1 MIILHGSWLS
11 HAGDSAAC
19 FVVWGE
25 AALADPPPKPRGRP
39 RASASSASIR
49 RHPFSAPAA
58 ALRQSLPASS
68 MRDDAVET
76 SVLARLPS
84 LAGEP
89 LPSRSFIRE
98 RGATGQPALAT
109 WSAVGLA
116 FDPTDTLGLLAGLPA
131 DDDTTP
137 GVELGA
143 DLRFWQEAARFA
155 LHLLAAQR
163 FTPQIVEA
171 DSRLLARWQPI
182 LDPPEDQGIYERFAR
197 TMPPICRALTRD
209 DRDQPPGPRALLT
222 DFLDTLIDAFARR
235 TVEFRRA
242 RSALQRLPAYSWLA
256 ALASD
261 DPQLQLPETFLKQYR
276 AWAHPAQA
284 ASGGGF
290 RICFRLDP
298 PDEPDDDQILVP
310 AANARNWTLRYFL
323 QANDDP
329 SLLVP
334 AETVWRERGSML
346 TFLNR
351 TFDQPQ
357 ERLLA
362 GLGLAARMFPPIE
375 HSLRSARPD
384 ACPLTADEALTF
396 LREAAL
402 LLQASGFGVLLPG
415 LSTSLGVRVKLA
427 PNRKTK
433 TPTGGV
439 ARLSFDSIIQ
449 FDWELA
455 LGDQPLSRAEFDK
468 LAALKVPLVRIRGRW
483 VELHPE
489 QLEQALAF
497 WRRAESGQLSLAEA
511 LRMALAPDVLAG
523 MPVTDVATAGWFS
536 DLIREMND
544 GARMRPL
551 PAPQGFVGT
560 LRHYQQTGFAWLD
573 FLGRYGLGACLADDM
588 GTGKCASADTLVV
601 VNGIP
606 QTMDEIWHSYAGGSQ
621 FDGEGF
627 WAAPTESLLVN
638 AIDEETGRIVQAPIR
653 RLYRQHVC
661 EQLRKVRLEDGSSIT
676 ITQRHRLL
684 TSRDWTNDL
693 HVGDYVCVPAK
704 MLWDGQSVDP
714 DLVTLLAW
722 QIAEGYELADHGAV
736 TITQKNIARLEELR
750 QIFDHI
756 GQRYALKINR
766 PAIRSFRGKIPA
778 LQATSQAYRKFLEA
792 KGYKW
797 GKLSREKAIPPFIMQ
812 ADLDSARLFLR
823 NYFDAEASVVASMRS
838 IEISTASPLL
848 IQQLA
853 VLLRRFGIWL
863 RTSAKQKHATNGT
876 GIFRTYQIGVIGGNG
891 ARRFLQEIGFGSPS
905 KQQKLEAICEQVNNT
920 NVEGVP
926 ASDLVAQMVKATGLP
941 LRHFGMH
948 NTVYLDGSQ
957 QFSRASLERVI
968 AGIDHILSG
977 EAKLQYRQQRGSKW
991 TTRTLDAY
999 DRLDAPQL
1007 STTRQHLQHLLDQEV
1022 FYCKIKTIENVEYDG
1037 WVYDF
1042 EVAGHHNFVAN
1053 NILCHNTIQTI
1064 ALLLHQRSAGAS
1076 KPSLLICPT
1085 SVVGNWRREVA
1096 RFAPSLRVM
1105 VHHGAERE
1113 KAGFAELVGQYDLV
1127 LSSYALLHRDEQQLS
1142 EIEWADVILD
1152 EAQNIKNPDTK
1163 QAQTARKLRAANRIA
1178 LTGTPVENRLTELW
1192 SIFQFLNPGFL
1203 GSRSDFQAQFARPIE
1218 RTQDPDAAR
1227 RLKALV
1233 GPFILRRV
1241 KTDPTVIDDLPAKNE
1256 IKVFCGLTKEQV
1268 TLYEAV
1274 VRDSLRRIEESDGME
1289 RRGLVLATMM
1299 KLKQIC
1305 NHPAQLLKD
1314 SSALADRS
1322 GKLARLVEQLEELR
1336 AVKERTLIFTQF
1348 SEMGHLIKAH
1358 LQSVCNDEVLFLY
1371 GSTPVKARETMIRR
1385 FQEDPHGPFAFVLS
1399 IKAGGTGLNLT
1410 RANHVFHFDRWWNP
1424 AVENQATDRAFR
1436 IGQKRNVQVYKYICA
1451 GTLEERIDEMIE
1463 RKQALAE
1470 RIVGSS
1476 EAWVTELSTE
1486 QLRDLFVLRKE
1497 ALA

>member
-11 HAGDSAAC
+11 HNGDSAAC

-25 AALADPPPKPRGRP
+25 VALTDPPPKPRGRP
-39 RASASSASIR
+39 RTSASGAAIR

-58 ALRQSLPASS
+58 ALRQSLPASG
-68 MRDDAVET
+68 MCDAAIET
-76 SVLARLPS
+76 SVLAHLPS

-89 LPSRSFIRE
+89 MPSRSFIRE
-98 RGATGQPALAT
+98 RNATGQPTLAT
-109 WSAVGLA
+109 WSLLGLA
-116 FDPTDTLGLLAGLPA
+116 FEPTDTLGLLTGLPT

-137 GVELGA
+137 GIELGA

-155 LHLLAAQR
+155 LHLLAGQR
-163 FTPQIVEA
+163 FTPQIIEA
-171 DSRLLARWQPI
+171 DGQLLARWQPI
-182 LDPPEDQGIYERFAR
+182 LDAPEDQSIYEQFAR
-197 TMPPICRALTRD
+197 TMPPICRALTRA

-222 DFLDTLIDAFARR
+222 DFLDTLIDAFARHAA
-235 TVEFRRA
+235 EFRRP
-242 RSALQRLPAYSWLA
+242 RSARQGSPAYSWLA

-261 DPQLQLPETFLKQYR
+261 DPGLNVPETFLKQYR
-276 AWAHPAQA
+276 AWAHSAQA
-284 ASGGGF
+284 ASDGSF

-298 PDEPDDDQILVP
+298 PDQPDDDEIILP
-310 AANARNWTLRYFL
+310 AATARDWLLRYFL

-334 AETVWRERGSML
+334 VETVWRERGSML

-402 LLQASGFGVLLPG
+402 LLQASSFGVLLPD
-415 LSTSLGVRVKLA
+415 LSTGLGVRVKLA
-427 PNRKTK
+427 PKHKTK
-433 TPTGGV
+433 APTGGV
-439 ARLSFDSIIQ
+439 ARLSFDSIIK

-489 QLEQALAF
+489 QLQQALAF
-497 WRRAESGQLSLAEA
+497 WQRTESGQLSLAEA
-511 LRMALAPDVLAG
+511 LRMVLAPDALAG
-523 MPVTDVATAGWFS
+523 MPVTDVATAGWFG

-544 GARMRPL
+544 GARMTPL
-551 PAPQGFVGT
+551 PSPPGFVGT
-560 LRHYQQTGFAWLD
+560 LRHYQQTGFAWLA
-573 FLGRYGLGACLADDM
+573 FLRRYGLGACLADDM
-588 GTGKCASADTLVV
+588 GLGK
-601 VNGIP
+601 
-606 QTMDEIWHSYAGGSQ
+606 
-621 FDGEGF
+621 
-627 WAAPTESLLVN
+627 
-638 AIDEETGRIVQAPIR
+638 
-653 RLYRQHVC
+653 
-661 EQLRKVRLEDGSSIT
+661 
-676 ITQRHRLL
+676 
-684 TSRDWTNDL
+684 
-693 HVGDYVCVPAK
+693 
-704 MLWDGQSVDP
+704 
-714 DLVTLLAW
+714 
-722 QIAEGYELADHGAV
+722 
-736 TITQKNIARLEELR
+736 
-750 QIFDHI
+750 
-756 GQRYALKINR
+756 
-766 PAIRSFRGKIPA
+766 
-778 LQATSQAYRKFLEA
+778 
-792 KGYKW
+792 
-797 GKLSREKAIPPFIMQ
+797 
-812 ADLDSARLFLR
+812 
-823 NYFDAEASVVASMRS
+823 
-838 IEISTASPLL
+838 
-848 IQQLA
+848 
-853 VLLRRFGIWL
+853 
-863 RTSAKQKHATNGT
+863 
-876 GIFRTYQIGVIGGNG
+876 
-891 ARRFLQEIGFGSPS
+891 
-905 KQQKLEAICEQVNNT
+905 
-920 NVEGVP
+920 
-926 ASDLVAQMVKATGLP
+926 
-941 LRHFGMH
+941 
-948 NTVYLDGSQ
+948 
-957 QFSRASLERVI
+957 
-968 AGIDHILSG
+968 
-977 EAKLQYRQQRGSKW
+977 
-991 TTRTLDAY
+991 
-999 DRLDAPQL
+999 
-1007 STTRQHLQHLLDQEV
+1007 
-1022 FYCKIKTIENVEYDG
+1022 
-1037 WVYDF
+1037 
-1042 EVAGHHNFVAN
+1042 
-1053 NILCHNTIQTI
+1053 TIQTI
-1064 ALLLHQRSAGAS
+1064 ALLLHQRSAGAN

-1085 SVVGNWRREVA
+1085 SVVGNWLREVA

-1127 LSSYALLHRDEQQLS
+1127 ISSYALLHRDEQQLS
-1142 EIEWADVILD
+1142 EIEWEDVILD
-1152 EAQNIKNPDTK
+1152 EAQNIKNPDTR
-1163 QAQTARKLRAANRIA
+1163 QAQTARKLHAANRIA
-1178 LTGTPVENRLTELW
+1178 LTGTPVENRLSELW

-1218 RTQDPDAAR
+1218 RTQDPEAAQ

-1256 IKVFCGLTKEQV
+1256 MKVFCSLTKEQV

-1289 RRGLVLATMM
+1289 RRGLVLATLL
-1299 KLKQIC
+1299 KLKQVC

-1314 SSALADRS
+1314 SSALAERS
-1322 GKLARLVEQLEELR
+1322 GKLARLVEQLEEVR

-1348 SEMGHLIKAH
+1348 SEMGHMIKAQ

-1371 GSTPVKARETMIRR
+1371 GGTPVKAREAMIRR
-1385 FQEDPHGPFAFVLS
+1385 FQDDPHGPFAFVLS

-1463 RKQALAE
+1463 RKQVLAE